1 MKRSLYGVL
10 AVLSLLAVAG
20 PAFAHHSQ
28 AAEFDTTK
36 TVEIKGVVT
45 KVDWINPH
53 VFIYMDVKDA
63 VGKTTQWS
71 LQSFPTR
78 FFHQSGIVTKETLMS
93 YGNQEATATL
103 NLAKD
108 GSNYGWLIQLILPD
122 GRYFSHSVG
131 AAASGKVRRGA
142 MSPAFQERYKAKEH
156 KPMTYRLPVSAASTA
171 AVLFVSIAAAG
182 ILLAPRAAE
191 AQGDIV
197 AVWKLRGSSGTQL
210 RSRLPGYRT
219 ENRI

>member
-1 MKRSLYGVL
+1 MKRNPYRVL
-10 AVLSLLAVAG
+10 TVLSLLAVAG

-63 VGKTTQWS
+63 AGKTTQWS

-78 FFHQSGIVTKETLMS
+78 FFHQSGMTKETLMS
-93 YGNQEATATL
+93 YGNQEATATI

-108 GSNYGWLIQLILPD
+108 GSNYGWLIKLILPD
-122 GRYFSHSVG
+122 GRYFSHSVEQP
-131 AAASGKVRRGA
+131 AAPK
-142 MSPAFQERYKAKEH
+142 
-156 KPMTYRLPVSAASTA
+156 
-171 AVLFVSIAAAG
+171 
-182 ILLAPRAAE
+182 
-191 AQGDIV
+191 
-197 AVWKLRGSSGTQL
+197 
-210 RSRLPGYRT
+210 
-219 ENRI
+219 